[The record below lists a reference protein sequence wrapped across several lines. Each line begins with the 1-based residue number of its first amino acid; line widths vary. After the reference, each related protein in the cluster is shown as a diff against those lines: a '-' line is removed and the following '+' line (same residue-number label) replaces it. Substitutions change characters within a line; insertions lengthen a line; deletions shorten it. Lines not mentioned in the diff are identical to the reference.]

1 MYSCVLATKL
11 NKDEIKCVDSRFF
24 KSGVPSVDLSY

>member
-1 MYSCVLATKL
+1 MYSYALATKL
-11 NKDEIKCVDSRFF
+11 SKDEIKCVDSRFV